1 MAAAR
6 QPVAPREQGLEGVIE
21 QVDAVVVTRAD
32 LGKCRVIEDV
42 FTPEQKRRIVE
53 ELTDAM
59 VAIEGESMRQVTW
72 VVVEEVRSGDWGIAG
87 RPLTTQDVRALAAA
101 PA

>member
-1 MAAAR
+1 M
-6 QPVAPREQGLEGVIE
+6 PLINVKL
-21 QVDAVVVTRAD
+21 
-32 LGKCRVIEDV
+32 IEDV

-59 VAIEGESMRQVTW
+59 VAIEGENMRQVTW

>member
-1 MAAAR
+1 M
-6 QPVAPREQGLEGVIE
+6 PLINVKL
-21 QVDAVVVTRAD
+21 
-32 LGKCRVIEDV
+32 IEDV

-53 ELTDAM
+53 EFTDAM
-59 VAIEGESMRQVTW
+59 VAIEGESMRPVTW

-87 RPLTTQDVRALAAA
+87 KPLTTQDVRALAAA

>member
-1 MAAAR
+1 M
-6 QPVAPREQGLEGVIE
+6 PFINVKL
-21 QVDAVVVTRAD
+21 
-32 LGKCRVIEDV
+32 IEDV

-59 VAIEGESMRQVTW
+59 VATARTHAALILSASPGARCAT
-72 VVVEEVRSGDWGIAG
+72 RSPQAPPA
-87 RPLTTQDVRALAAA
+87 RPA

>member
-1 MAAAR
+1 M
-6 QPVAPREQGLEGVIE
+6 PLINVKL
-21 QVDAVVVTRAD
+21 
-32 LGKCRVIEDV
+32 IEDV

-59 VAIEGESMRQVTW
+59 VAIEGESMRPVTW
-72 VVVEEVRSGDWGIAG
+72 VLVEEVRGGDWGIG
-87 RPLTTQDVRALAAA
+87 GKPLTAQDVKALAAA

>member
-1 MAAAR
+1 M
-6 QPVAPREQGLEGVIE
+6 PFINVKL
-21 QVDAVVVTRAD
+21 
-32 LGKCRVIEDV
+32 IEDV
-42 FTPEQKRRIVE
+42 FTPEQKHQIVE
-53 ELTDAM
+53 KLTDAM

>member
-1 MAAAR
+1 M
-6 QPVAPREQGLEGVIE
+6 PLINVKL
-21 QVDAVVVTRAD
+21 
-32 LGKCRVIEDV
+32 IEDV

-59 VAIEGESMRQVTW
+59 VVIEGESMRQVTW

-87 RPLTTQDVRALAAA
+87 RPLTTQGVRALAAA